1 MFPTHALLIAK
12 FFFRVFQE
20 AILCVRC
27 SLVCAMVSPV
37 SSDLISTCPSSN
49 HSILCAFLAFRP
61 VGEASRFPGASAK
74 TTTKL
79 SEGTGTLLFGTSRL
93 GHRVR
98 GSGGWDGGGCCPK
111 NVTWVLHSGSAR
123 PGRAGPGRERLM
135 LRLEVGLLMLL
146 LLLRRW

>member
-1 MFPTHALLIAK
+1 M
-12 FFFRVFQE
+12 
-20 AILCVRC
+20 
-27 SLVCAMVSPV
+27 CAMVSPV

-123 PGRAGPGRERLM
+123 PGWARQGKVDVAFGGGPFDAAAAAAAVVSFDSRNIWRHPPHSPLPNSDIISS
-135 LRLEVGLLMLL
+135 
-146 LLLRRW
+146 